1 MKIVILDA
9 YSVLYNDLSFDFLS
23 EHEVLSYDFTDKED
37 IIKNIG
43 DAQIVFTNKCEITKE
58 VVDACPNIKF
68 IVELATGY
76 NNIDVA
82 YCREKNIVVSN
93 IPSYASS
100 NVSELVFAFL
110 LDAFYNIRD
119 YDTAVKNGEWS
130 QSKIFTLYKHVT
142 HNLAG
147 KTIGIVGYGNTA
159 KAVEKKALAFDMNV
173 LINRR
178 KSDSSDK
185 KFVSYD
191 ELLQKSDII
200 SLHIPLIKDNEKFI
214 NKNTIAKMKDGVV
227 FINTARGGL
236 IDEEAISEALNS
248 GKISKAYIDVTT
260 KEPIEKNNVLLKS
273 KNIVITPH
281 IGWAAY
287 ETRKKMLEI
296 LKENL
301 EAYVS
306 GKPINVVN

>member
-178 KSDSSDK
+178 KSD
-185 KFVSYD
+185 
-191 ELLQKSDII
+191 
-200 SLHIPLIKDNEKFI
+200 
-214 NKNTIAKMKDGVV
+214 
-227 FINTARGGL
+227 
-236 IDEEAISEALNS
+236 
-248 GKISKAYIDVTT
+248 
-260 KEPIEKNNVLLKS
+260 
-273 KNIVITPH
+273 
-281 IGWAAY
+281 
-287 ETRKKMLEI
+287 
-296 LKENL
+296 
-301 EAYVS
+301 
-306 GKPINVVN
+306 

>member
-1 MKIVILDA
+1 
-9 YSVLYNDLSFDFLS
+9 
-23 EHEVLSYDFTDKED
+23 
-37 IIKNIG
+37 
-43 DAQIVFTNKCEITKE
+43 
-58 VVDACPNIKF
+58 
-68 IVELATGY
+68 VELATGY

-110 LDAFYNIRD
+110 LDAFYNIRE

-178 KSDSSDK
+178 KSDLSDK

-200 SLHIPLIKDNEKFI
+200 SLHIPLTKDNEKFI

-287 ETRKKMLEI
+287 ETRKRMLEI

-301 EAYVS
+301 EAYIS